1 MNSPA
6 LPVLISELKFTVH
19 GHGEG
24 QWYAIKTP
32 DERFLRVGRR
42 EYFVASCLDAV
53 RTADEIAN
61 MVHEIDSGIALTEQ
75 EVLTVVGGLTRMG
88 LISSPD
94 NAPAAAPMAKFSFN
108 PIYMKI
114 PLVDGKYLE
123 RAGAWLAPLVCLP
136 VLILIGVL
144 WIVAAIG
151 VLANWDWFVSAT
163 GKLFVSDS
171 WMWWGLAWLV
181 LKTAHELGHAV
192 TAVRVGSPIRSAG
205 ISLIFLAP
213 VPYVDLSDLWAI
225 PNRWQ
230 RILCCAGGML
240 VELVLAAS
248 AALVAISTENAAV
261 QYFCC
266 ALATMGTVTTLAFNA
281 SPLMRFDGYYIFSDL
296 VKYPNLYTD
305 GQLAAKQFVLKCL
318 RPWKAAQQRMTPAL
332 VLYGLACY
340 QYRIVI
346 MASLA
351 IGAVLAMQGVGVAL
365 VAWGAYA
372 VLIVPLIRGW
382 RARAQQSVASRAA
395 QQAQAIHQVSSGPNR
410 ALDDIASV
418 TNDNCETSRKPNSS
432 LGTTT
437 AVPPRGMLSNYGGTV
452 WSAAVVVGLCLL
464 LLFVPAPIQPSIPGY
479 IAMCNP
485 QMIRCES
492 EGFLSEV
499 FVQGGGAVEQGQLIA
514 RLSNPELEL
523 ELLLKRNELATVEET
538 IRLRRAQRQ
547 LAELQ
552 AYEGERDALLVHI
565 AQLRRRLE
573 GLDVRCTRA
582 GVLVENDLPRMVGL
596 FLKAGEPLAMVAH
609 PLDYEVI
616 ASVDQQDVEQMRQ
629 AVGETLLAHI
639 RGGRA
644 FTGVLVKVE
653 PRASDRLG
661 EPLLAALYGG
671 PIAAQRQQSARGDE
685 ELKLTQPRFDLR
697 RRLLA
702 DQNAAVVPG
711 QMVWIR
717 IPGQSATLMDG
728 LGRWCSTK
736 WSDLVKQ
743 SRSES

>member
-1 MNSPA
+1 MKSPA
-6 LPVLISELKFTVH
+6 LPALISELKFIVH

-32 DERFLRVGRR
+32 DKRFLRVGRR

-53 RTADEIAN
+53 RTADEIASR
-61 MVHEIDSGIALTEQ
+61 VHEIDSGITLTEQ
-75 EVLTVVGGLTRMG
+75 EVVTVVGGLTRMG

-94 NAPAAAPMAKFSFN
+94 NKPSAAAVSKYSFN

-114 PLVDGKYLE
+114 PLVDGKLLE

-136 VLILIGVL
+136 AAILIGLL
-144 WIVAAIG
+144 WVVAAMG
-151 VLANWDWFVSAT
+151 VLANWDWFASAT

-205 ISLIFLAP
+205 ISLVFMAP

-230 RILCCAGGML
+230 RIMCCAGGML

-248 AALVAISTENAAV
+248 AALVAISTENASV

-318 RPWKAAQQRMTPAL
+318 CPWKATQQRMTPTL

-340 QYRIVI
+340 QYRIVM

-351 IGAVLAMQGVGVAL
+351 IGAILAMQGVGVAL

-372 VLIVPLIRGW
+372 VLIVPLIRW
-382 RARAQQSVASRAA
+382 WRAQQSVATRLA
-395 QQAQAIHQVSSGPNR
+395 QQAPAIPRASANPNC
-410 ALDDIASV
+410 ALDAIASG
-418 TNDNCETSRKPNSS
+418 TNDHCEKGCNANSS

-437 AVPPRGMLSNYGGTV
+437 ASPSQGMLSNYGGGM
-452 WSAAVVVGLCLL
+452 WSAAVVVGVCLL
-464 LLFVPAPIQPSIPGY
+464 LLWVPAPIQPSIPGY
-479 IAMCNP
+479 IALRNP

-492 EGFLSEV
+492 DGFLGEV
-499 FVQGGGAVEQGQLIA
+499 FVQGGGAVERGQLIA
-514 RLSNPELEL
+514 RLSNPELEV

-565 AQLRRRLE
+565 AQLKRRVE
-573 GLDVRCTRA
+573 GLDVRSTRA

-644 FTGVLVKVE
+644 FTGVLAKVE

-697 RRLLA
+697 LRLLA
-702 DQNAAVVPG
+702 DQNAAGVPG
-711 QMVWIR
+711 QLVWIR
-717 IPGQSATLMDG
+717 IPGESATLMDG
-728 LGRWCSTK
+728 LGRWCSNK
-736 WSDLVKQ
+736 WNDLVKP
-743 SRSES
+743 SRTES